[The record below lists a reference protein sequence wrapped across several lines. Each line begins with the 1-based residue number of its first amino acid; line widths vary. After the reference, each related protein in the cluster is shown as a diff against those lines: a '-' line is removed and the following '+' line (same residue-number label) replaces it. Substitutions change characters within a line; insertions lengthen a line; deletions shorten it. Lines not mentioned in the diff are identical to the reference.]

1 MNGETS
7 VQTGLIRKLS
17 FPLYDCKMWM
27 KLVGVISIISGAI
40 QVLTCFGIII
50 AWLPIWLGILLFQC
64 ANAIEQAYESD
75 SEVAMIRSLSKLKIY
90 FIITG
95 VLTLI
100 SIIFMVAVLFL
111 GIFSSIISI
120 PHMR

>member
-1 MNGETS
+1 MNGEAGD
-7 VQTGLIRKLS
+7 QTGLIKRLS
-17 FPLYDCKMWM
+17 YPLYECKGWM
-27 KLVGVISIISGAI
+27 KLVGVINIIAGVI
-40 QVLTCFGIII
+40 QALTCIGIVI

-64 ANAIEQAYESD
+64 ANSVEQAYAADSD
-75 SEVAMIRSLSKLKIY
+75 VAMIRSLSKLKIY

-100 SIIFMVAVLFL
+100 GIIFMVAALFL

>member
-1 MNGETS
+1 MNGETND
-7 VQTGLIRKLS
+7 QTGVIKRLS
-17 FPLYDCKMWM
+17 STLYDCKFWM
-27 KLVGVISIISGAI
+27 KLVGVMSIIGGAI

-64 ANAIEQAYESD
+64 ANAIEQAYETG
-75 SEVAMIRSLSKLKIY
+75 SEVAMIRSLSKLKTY

-100 SIIFMVAVLFL
+100 AIIFMVIGLFL
-111 GIFSSIISI
+111 GLFGSVMSIS
-120 PHMR
+120 HMR